1 MLVGCSLA
9 LTVFA
14 AAYAFVE
21 DVRLMLGLV
30 FLHGLFWSGLLSAS
44 AAYMTDL
51 IPASRR
57 AEGIS
62 YWGISSLLAVAVAPA
77 AGIWVFRHGW
87 GWLCAVTA
95 ALNLG
100 MAVIAWS
107 LQPDHPHPPR
117 PFVLGELVE
126 RRVLVMS
133 LTLFLYSYGYGGI
146 TSFVALYADANRVAP
161 NSIFF
166 TVFALVTLVVRPFT
180 GRFADRI
187 GHRRVFVP
195 CLVLIVAGLG
205 LLARSGTLPG
215 LVAAAVVFGAGF
227 GAAYPVFAAHVMQH
241 VHPARRGAAFGS
253 VLAAFDTG
261 IGTGSVATG
270 WLVQRF
276 GFSQAFA
283 AAALLSA
290 LALPYFLVADRHF
303 QANEAPP
310 AA

>member
-1 MLVGCSLA
+1 
-9 LTVFA
+9 
-14 AAYAFVE
+14 
-21 DVRLMLGLV
+21 
-30 FLHGLFWSGLLSAS
+30 
-44 AAYMTDL
+44 
-51 IPASRR
+51 
-57 AEGIS
+57 
-62 YWGISSLLAVAVAPA
+62 
-77 AGIWVFRHGW
+77 
-87 GWLCAVTA
+87 
-95 ALNLG
+95 
-100 MAVIAWS
+100 
-107 LQPDHPHPPR
+107 
-117 PFVLGELVE
+117 
-126 RRVLVMS
+126 MS